1 MKVIPEEFEWEAWDE
16 APEVGKVMHASAVVD
31 EVIDAFYGPNEDRGA
46 YLPWNKA
53 MDKLRLRKREV
64 TVYAGINGHGKSGV
78 ACQIALGLARQAER
92 SLLCSFEMR
101 SAQTMQRMTRQ
112 AAADDEPS
120 IPYIRAFHRWTDDRI
135 WLYDHFGACDPRR
148 VLAVCRYAARELGVR
163 HVFVDPLMK
172 VVRDTDDYTGQK
184 VFVGD
189 LCSLALGFD
198 VHVHLVAHAKKG
210 QSELDDI
217 DKFDVKGAGEI
228 TDQADNVVLIQR
240 NKKKEAKV
248 AKGVEDHSPD
258 VWFTVAKQR
267 HGDYEGTLGFWF
279 DRKAGALAET
289 PAARVAPLNLPLPAR
304 EPGEVDA

>member
-1 MKVIPEEFEWEAWDE
+1 
-16 APEVGKVMHASAVVD
+16 MHASAVVD

-112 AAADDEPS
+112 AAADDAPS

-172 VVRDTDDYTGQK
+172 VVRDTDDYTGSEG
-184 VFVGD
+184 VRWRSLLACARLR
-189 LCSLALGFD
+189 LCTCISSRTRRR
-198 VHVHLVAHAKKG
+198 VR
-210 QSELDDI
+210 SELDDI

-267 HGDYEGTLGFWF
+267 HGDYEGTSAFGSIARRARW
-279 DRKAGALAET
+279 RKLRPLSSASQPALT
-289 PAARVAPLNLPLPAR
+289 RARAR
-304 EPGEVDA
+304 RG